1 MKKYITTVRKLLS
14 YLYLTPKAIVMSQ
27 WHTKGRVLIQ
37 LSAALPIKQEEK
49 NTSNKI
55 ETSNKG
61 KRKVWIPLSTR
72 FLELN
77 KYNYFSCLPCHIAL
91 YSEYHAAF

>member
-27 WHTKGRVLIQ
+27 WQTKGRVLIQ

-49 NTSNKI
+49 KI
-55 ETSNKG
+55 PATKLEQVIRVRERSG
-61 KRKVWIPLSTR
+61 YPCPLD
-72 FLELN
+72 FLN
-77 KYNYFSCLPCHIAL
+77 
-91 YSEYHAAF
+91 

>member
-14 YLYLTPKAIVMSQ
+14 YLYLTPKAIVMSH

-49 NTSNKI
+49 
-55 ETSNKG
+55 
-61 KRKVWIPLSTR
+61 
-72 FLELN
+72 
-77 KYNYFSCLPCHIAL
+77 KYQQQN
-91 YSEYHAAF
+91 